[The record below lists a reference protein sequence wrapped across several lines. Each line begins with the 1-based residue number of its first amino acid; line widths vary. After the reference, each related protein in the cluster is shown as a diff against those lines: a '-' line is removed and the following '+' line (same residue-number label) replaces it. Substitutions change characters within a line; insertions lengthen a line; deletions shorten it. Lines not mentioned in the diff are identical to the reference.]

1 MRALTVTLML
11 TLTTALVPPAMAQS
25 QTAPASTPA
34 SDKLKA
40 EQLDQ
45 LVAPIALYPDPLLAE
60 VMMASTYPLEV
71 VEADRWAKANKQ
83 LKGDA
88 LKAALEKQKWEDSV
102 KSLVAT
108 PTVLDNMSSKLDW
121 TKNLGDAVLAQQSDV
136 MDAVQRLRAKAQAQ
150 NNLKTTKEQ
159 KVTTKTEQSKQVI
172 VIEPANPTTVYVPYY
187 QPTVY
192 GAWAYPSYPP
202 YYWAPPYGYGYLAG
216 AAIGFGV
223 GWAVGAAWGG
233 SYGWGN
239 NSIHID
245 RNTNIN
251 IDRNNNWNH
260 KPEHRQGVRYN
271 NNDVAKKFD
280 RAGDR
285 KSSADMRKDF
295 RGHKPDQGALGGRD
309 GARPDT
315 RDANRGGDRGGGDR
329 NAGDR
334 GGNRGSGGAQQ
345 RPSGGNKAGNKSAP
359 KAASRDNA
367 FSGAQGGGANA
378 RAQADRGRS
387 SVGSHDFGGG
397 RSAGGRGGDGGRSIS
412 GGGGRGGGG
421 GGRGGGGRGRR

>member
-1 MRALTVTLML
+1 MRALTVTLL
-11 TLTTALVPPAMAQS
+11 LALTTALSPPALAQN
-25 QTAPASTPA
+25 QAAKPATAPA

-83 LKGDA
+83 LKGDQQ
-88 LKAALEKQKWEDSV
+88 KAALEKQKWDDSV

-108 PTVLDNMSSKLDW
+108 PTVLDNMSSKLEW
-121 TKNLGDAVLAQQSDV
+121 TKNLGDAVLAQQADV

-159 KVTTKTEQSKQVI
+159 KVSTKTEQNKQVI
-172 VIEPANPTTVYVPYY
+172 VIEPANPATVYVPYY

-202 YYWAPPYGYGYLAG
+202 YYWAPPVGYGYLAG

-233 SYGWGN
+233 SYGWGSGDIN
-239 NSIHID
+239 ID

-251 IDRNNNWNH
+251 IDRDNKFNH

-271 NNDVAKKFD
+271 NSDVAKKFD
-280 RAGDR
+280 RGGDR

-315 RDANRGGDRGGGDR
+315 REANRGS
-329 NAGDR
+329 DR
-334 GGNRGSGGAQQ
+334 GGNRADSGNRGGGDKRAGNTQS
-345 RPSGGNKAGNKSAP
+345 RPSGGNKAAP
-359 KAASRDNA
+359 KGRDNA
-367 FSGAQGGGANA
+367 FSGVQPGGQA

-387 SVGSHDFGGG
+387 SVGSHDFGG
-397 RSAGGRGGDGGRSIS
+397 RSAGGRGGGGGRSIS

-421 GGRGGGGRGRR
+421 GGRGGGGRRR

>member
-1 MRALTVTLML
+1 
-11 TLTTALVPPAMAQS
+11 
-25 QTAPASTPA
+25 
-34 SDKLKA
+34 
-40 EQLDQ
+40 
-45 LVAPIALYPDPLLAE
+45 
-60 VMMASTYPLEV
+60 
-71 VEADRWAKANKQ
+71 
-83 LKGDA
+83 
-88 LKAALEKQKWEDSV
+88 
-102 KSLVAT
+102 
-108 PTVLDNMSSKLDW
+108 VLDNMSSKLEW
-121 TKNLGDAVLAQQSDV
+121 TKNLGDAVLAQQADV

-159 KVTTKTEQSKQVI
+159 KVSTKTEQNKQVI
-172 VIEPANPTTVYVPYY
+172 VIEPANPATVYVPYY

-192 GAWAYPSYPP
+192 GAWPYPSYPP

-233 SYGWGN
+233 SYGWGSGDIN
-239 NSIHID
+239 ID

-251 IDRNNNWNH
+251 IDRDNKFNH

-271 NNDVAKKFD
+271 NSDVAKKFD
-280 RAGDR
+280 RGGDR

-315 RDANRGGDRGGGDR
+315 REANRGS
-329 NAGDR
+329 DR
-334 GGNRGSGGAQQ
+334 GGNRADSGNRGGGDKRAGNTQS
-345 RPSGGNKAGNKSAP
+345 RPSGGNKAAP
-359 KAASRDNA
+359 KGRDNA
-367 FSGAQGGGANA
+367 FSGVQPGGQA

-387 SVGSHDFGGG
+387 SVGSHDFGG
-397 RSAGGRGGDGGRSIS
+397 RSAGGRGGGGGRSIS

-421 GGRGGGGRGRR
+421 RRR